1 MLLSLIT
8 AILVSPQSSAKDFL
22 WTMDPVVKGHHIK
35 RVTTGFEDPFDIV
48 PGLKRKVTNMEQYR
62 AYGEKRFA
70 QEVQNELV
78 KQLQKMVA
86 VGCWEDSTLREKET
100 IDLKNEPYPRTRS
113 YSYRLC
119 TGPDKYGECIER
131 GQPVMV
137 SRFFRGY
144 APADS
149 KFAYGGLVEAV
160 AEMICVER
168 AEDYRYI
175 ISKYPESRVR

>member
-1 MLLSLIT
+1 
-8 AILVSPQSSAKDFL
+8 
-22 WTMDPVVKGHHIK
+22 MDPVVKRYHVK
-35 RVTTGFEDPFDIV
+35 RVTTGYEDPFDIV

-70 QEVQNELV
+70 QEVQRELIKV
-78 KQLQKMVA
+78 MNKMVA
-86 VGCWEDSTLREKET
+86 VGCWEDSTLREKQT
-100 IDLKNEPYPRTRS
+100 IKLGTSEGYPSNS

-119 TGPDKYGECIER
+119 SGPDKYGECVER
-131 GQPVMV
+131 GRPVLI

-149 KFAYGGLVEAV
+149 KFANGGLVSGE
-160 AEMICVER
+160 AEMICVDSTD
-168 AEDYRYI
+168 DYRYI